1 MRTTRALLIV
11 MMATVLLL
19 PIIPVSD
26 GTTRNT
32 RRLPDPTLYGT
43 VTMAGSW
50 TLTVG
55 PLSCDWVYG
64 YVTGGSGKY
73 GDFEVTSGSDI
84 TFYLLNS
91 AEWEHYKNNQAF
103 SALLAY
109 EDVVSHSF
117 AIKLYTSDTYYW
129 IFDNYDALMTTQ
141 TVSFNLY
148 SDTTPPSI
156 SMNLDAGATYSGI
169 KEITATITEDQF
181 SIGSVELRIDG
192 VLKKTESDSSFSY
205 SWTTTGY
212 SNGAHTIRITASDN
226 VGNSGYEEVV
236 VNVAN
241 VVTTTSTTSTTTTS
255 RSTTTGTPQDVL
267 SPPVTGVVLAVVLS
281 IAAAGGGG
289 YAFLRKKRPPQPDV
303 HAKVLVI
310 CPFCGAKTEQGI
322 THCQHCKAPL

>member
-1 MRTTRALLIV
+1 
-11 MMATVLLL
+11 MATVILL
-19 PIIPVSD
+19 PIIPAFD
-26 GTTRNT
+26 GTIPNT
-32 RRLPDPTLYGT
+32 RRPPDPTLYGT

-55 PLSCDWVYG
+55 PLSCAYVYG
-64 YVTGGSGKY
+64 YDSAGTGWY

-91 AEWEHYKNNQAF
+91 AEWEHYENNQAF
-103 SALLAY
+103 STLLAY

-117 AIKLYTSDTYYW
+117 AIKLYSSDTYYW
-129 IFDNYDALMTTQ
+129 IFDNYDALLTTQ

-148 SDTTPPSI
+148 RDTTPPSI
-156 SMNLDAGATYSGI
+156 TMNLDAGATYSGI

-181 SIGSVELRIDG
+181 TIGSVELRIDG

-205 SWTTTGY
+205 SWVTTSY

-241 VVTTTSTTSTTTTS
+241 VVTTTSTIPTT
-255 RSTTTGTPQDVL
+255 TTTGTPQDVL
-267 SPPVTGVVLAVVLS
+267 SPPVPGVVLAVILS

-289 YAFLRKKRPPQPDV
+289 YAFLRKKHPSRPTTYAVTDA

-310 CPFCGAKTEQGI
+310 CPFCGAKTEQGV
-322 THCQHCKAPL
+322 THCQNCKAPL